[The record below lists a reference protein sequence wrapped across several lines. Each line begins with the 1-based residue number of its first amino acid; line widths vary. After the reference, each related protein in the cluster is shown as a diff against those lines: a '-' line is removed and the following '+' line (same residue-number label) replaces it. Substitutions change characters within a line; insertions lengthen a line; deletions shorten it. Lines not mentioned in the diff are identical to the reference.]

1 MSHFSVL
8 VVTKE
13 EPSQELLEAVLMPWH
28 EYECTGI
35 RQYLEKVDITKDVE
49 KFLDEDIWV
58 GKDALGNIAWRY
70 SEPPS
75 EPLAKPADITDGPVS
90 EITKM
95 KMRDTV
101 GMKIANTGQDLLEKL
116 MTAEFGELISED
128 GKYYDETNPNAKW
141 DWWVVGGR
149 WGNFLLDKDGIYCDS
164 LQKSRLDKDTM
175 QKLVYSKAVEEYAKA
190 KEVIKNRPVKSWP
203 QMVASYD
210 DIKDAR
216 AAYHAQ
222 EVIKDFAN
230 EFGPFADVENYLKS
244 EEEFIAGEIK
254 QWLCTF
260 AVVYNGTWNERGSM
274 GWFGCVKDESASWPD
289 DFEKLYSEIPDDYYL
304 TVVDCH
310 I

>member
-1 MSHFSVL
+1 MSHFCVL
-8 VVTKE
+8 VATKD
-13 EPSQELLEAVLMPWH
+13 EPNDALLSATMMPWH

-95 KMRDTV
+95 KMRDTA

-149 WGNFLLDKDGIYCDS
+149 WPNTLLHKNGQECNS
-164 LQKSRLDKDTM
+164 LQKRDLDEEIMKKHVCSRATET
-175 QKLVYSKAVEEYAKA
+175 YRRAHEI
-190 KEVIKNRPVKSWP
+190 IKGRPVKSWT
-203 QMVASYD
+203 QTLSEYE

-216 AAYHAQ
+216 EAYHLQ
-222 EVIKDFAN
+222 EVVKDFRN
-230 EFGPFADVENYLKS
+230 EFGPFATVDEFLKS
-244 EEEFIAGEIK
+244 EEEYVAGEVR

-260 AVVYNGTWNERGSM
+260 TVVYNNTWNEKGSM